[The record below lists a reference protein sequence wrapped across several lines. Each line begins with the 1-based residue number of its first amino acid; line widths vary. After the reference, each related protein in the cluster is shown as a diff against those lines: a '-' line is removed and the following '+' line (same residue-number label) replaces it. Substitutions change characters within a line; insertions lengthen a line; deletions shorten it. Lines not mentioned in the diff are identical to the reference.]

1 MLGTPLWSDRQFY
14 DIGSMSSSSRYSLSQ
29 LFPATWPPRGDDVT
43 SRRSVAS
50 SARRTSVMR
59 SRSSG
64 WRRQHPVITR
74 LTSGGQQRGGSGES
88 PDWTRWI
95 TWPHAPTHHLC
106 KSRPEITKN
115 NSIESADIEMNDRWL
130 HSTVGRTP
138 VFGRRTDPVLYSAC
152 SRRVTSMWVNRPLQ
166 VSQLGQLSLLS
177 FRGR

>member
-1 MLGTPLWSDRQFY
+1 MIITKALPPPLILGTPLCSDKLLFY
-14 DIGSMSSSSRYSLSQ
+14 DIGSVSSSSKYSLSQ

-88 PDWTRWI
+88 PDWTCWM
-95 TWPHAPTHHLC
+95 TCPHAPTQQLR
-106 KSRPEITKN
+106 KNRPEISTN
-115 NSIESADIEMNDRWL
+115 NSIESTDIEIHDKLFNFEIFTNFINFLRI
-130 HSTVGRTP
+130 SKP
-138 VFGRRTDPVLYSAC
+138 FFIYS
-152 SRRVTSMWVNRPLQ
+152 VK
-166 VSQLGQLSLLS
+166 
-177 FRGR
+177 